1 MRLSSSQALAR
12 LQRLCSRSEKCVSD
26 IRKKLAD
33 WEVPAAEAP
42 EIIASLQ
49 AGGFVDEQ
57 RYAKAFARDKSR
69 LARWGLLKISNA
81 LKNKQINDAVI
92 KTALEEIDPST
103 AHDNLVH
110 LLRQKKQSL
119 KPAPPE
125 AQKVKLLRFALSRGY
140 SYEEARGVVDGLFKM
155 IPDK

>member
-12 LQRLCSRSEKCVSD
+12 LRQLCSRSEKCVAD

-33 WEVPAAEAP
+33 WEVPAVEMP
-42 EIIASLQ
+42 EIITSLQ
-49 AGGFVDEQ
+49 AAGFVDEQ

-69 LARWGLLKISNA
+69 LARWGVLKISNA
-81 LKNKQINDAVI
+81 LRSKQINDAMI
-92 KTALEEIDPST
+92 KAALAEIDPST

-119 KPAPPE
+119 KPDSPE
-125 AQKVKLLRFALSRGY
+125 TQKVKLLRFALSRGY

-155 IPDK
+155 VPHK